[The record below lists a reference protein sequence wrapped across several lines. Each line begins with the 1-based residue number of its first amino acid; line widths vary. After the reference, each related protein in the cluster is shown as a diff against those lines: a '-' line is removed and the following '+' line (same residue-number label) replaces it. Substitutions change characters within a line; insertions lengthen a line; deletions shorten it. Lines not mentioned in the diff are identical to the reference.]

1 MNDRFLRCDRIDE
14 ASDSTQT
21 SEILGLS
28 LHTSFVR
35 QSNVAR
41 FRIMR
46 KQTSIAGNSYQESE
60 TLCDHGLCWIH
71 AGLGDEIEGDQR
83 PCAGEDDPRIRLS
96 CQPKG
101 LLRRPTPR
109 FARLI
114 RSRRAMTII
123 R

>member
-1 MNDRFLRCDRIDE
+1 VNGRFLGRDRIDE

-21 SEILGLS
+21 AEILGFS
-28 LHTSFVR
+28 VRTAFVR

-41 FRIMR
+41 FRMIL
-46 KQTSIAGNSYQESE
+46 KQTSIAGNCFQESE
-60 TLCDHGLCWIH
+60 TLSDHGLCWIH

-83 PCAGEDDPRIRLS
+83 PCASEDDPSIRVS
-96 CQPKG
+96 YQPTG

-114 RSRRAMTII
+114 RSPRAMMII